1 MARGSKLMAWHM
13 IYMSFTVSMYA
24 IGMGFPEVATAVM
37 ASGFIAAAGLYSSKQ
52 WSDAK
57 NLKTT
62 NKE

>member
-1 MARGSKLMAWHM
+1 MTRGSKLLAWHM
-13 IYMSFTVSMYA
+13 AYMSFAVSVLA
-24 IGMGFPEVATAVM
+24 ILKGFPDVAIAVM
-37 ASGFIAAAGLYSSKQ
+37 SSGFIAAAGLYASKQ